1 MTEVN
6 FESEGR
12 ARSLRE
18 SITYS
23 MDTQVN
29 SYSTRPAYYFFSPEK
44 MIKSWTR
51 ATKVD
56 SNFIDNYGI
65 PMGME
70 LEVERRAY
78 LGPEDD
84 WENIRYINKDA
95 MWKYYIDRFG
105 TYDNDVTAGV
115 VDTPVQFFIAKED
128 GSLSNGIEFVS
139 QPMTLGMWSKIPL
152 VFEELTGDYAAYH
165 RRTTGIHIHIP
176 KGAFEDSHLHRWLHL
191 MKALG
196 STPVNHRRLTNVLAL
211 VGQRQF
217 NNWARFI
224 MPEFRNVK
232 SSLAQVAIDRVN
244 HDGGRYKFLNFLPSA
259 TIELRFFKANMQT
272 KRILKNLEFVD
283 ATYEFTKNMDNMTQC
298 NINMFTWY
306 LRNHS
311 VKYQNLLEYLDAHSD
326 KIDWDY
332 KYDLDSFELEAQE
345 NMREGE
351 MV

>member
-18 SITYS
+18 SIHYS

-51 ATKVD
+51 ATKVE

-70 LEVERRAY
+70 LEVERRDY
-78 LGPEDD
+78 VGRDD
-84 WENIRYINKDA
+84 DADNIRHINKDA
-95 MWKYYIDRFG
+95 MWKYYIKRFG
-105 TYDNDVTAGV
+105 EYTNDVTAGV

-128 GSLSNGIEFVS
+128 GSLRNGVEFVS

-152 VFEELTGDYAAYH
+152 NFEDITGDYAAYH
-165 RRTTGIHIHIP
+165 RRTTGLHIHIP

-196 STPVNHRRLTNVLAL
+196 STPVNHRRLSNVLAL
-211 VGQRQF
+211 VGQ
-217 NNWARFI
+217 
-224 MPEFRNVK
+224 
-232 SSLAQVAIDRVN
+232 
-244 HDGGRYKFLNFLPSA
+244 
-259 TIELRFFKANMQT
+259 
-272 KRILKNLEFVD
+272 
-283 ATYEFTKNMDNMTQC
+283 
-298 NINMFTWY
+298 
-306 LRNHS
+306 
-311 VKYQNLLEYLDAHSD
+311 
-326 KIDWDY
+326 
-332 KYDLDSFELEAQE
+332 
-345 NMREGE
+345 
-351 MV
+351 

>member
-1 MTEVN
+1 
-6 FESEGR
+6 
-12 ARSLRE
+12 
-18 SITYS
+18 

-51 ATKVD
+51 ATKVE

-70 LEVERRAY
+70 LEVERRNY
-78 LGPEDD
+78 VGREDD
-84 WENIRYINKDA
+84 ADNIRHINKDA
-95 MWKYYIDRFG
+95 MWNYYIKRFD

-115 VDTPVQFFIAKED
+115 VETPVQFFIAKED
-128 GSLSNGIEFVS
+128 SSLSNGVEFVS
-139 QPMTLGMWSKIPL
+139 QPMTLGMWSRIPL
-152 VFEELTGDYAAYH
+152 LFEDITCDYAAYH
-165 RRTTGIHIHIP
+165 RRTTGLHIHIP

-244 HDGGRYKFLNFLPSA
+244 HDGGRYKFLNFQPNS

-283 ATYEFTKNMDNMTQC
+283 ATYEFTKNMDDIQNC
-298 NINMFTWY
+298 NIVMFMQY
-306 LRNHS
+306 LNRNC
-311 VKYQNLLEYLDAHSD
+311 VDRWENLVEYLDAHNN
-326 KIDWDY
+326 KIDWQY
-332 KYDLDSFELEAQE
+332 NYDLDSFELEAQE

-351 MV
+351 LV

>member
-18 SITYS
+18 SIHYS

-51 ATKVD
+51 ATKVE

-70 LEVERRAY
+70 LEVERRMSHQ
-78 LGPEDD
+78 DD
-84 WENIRYINKDA
+84 GENIRYINKDA
-95 MWKYYIDRFG
+95 MWKYYIDRFDEY
-105 TYDNDVTAGV
+105 TNDVTEGV

-128 GSLSNGIEFVS
+128 GSLSNGVEFVS

-152 VFEELTGDYAAYH
+152 RFDDLTGDYAAYH
-165 RRTTGIHIHIP
+165 RRSTGLHIHIP
-176 KGAFEDSHLHRWLHL
+176 KGAFNDSHLHRWMHF

-196 STPVNHRRLTNVLAL
+196 ETPVSHRRLTNVLSL
-211 VGQRQF
+211 IGQREF

-272 KRILKNLEFVD
+272 ERILKNLEFVD
-283 ATYEFTKNMDNMTQC
+283 AGYCFTRENELLASTSYEEFLGYVSRKS
-298 NINMFTWY
+298 Y
-306 LRNHS
+306 L
-311 VKYQNLLEYLDAHSD
+311 YPNLKTYLDTYND
-326 KIDWDY
+326 RIDYGYTYTIDE
-332 KYDLDSFELEAQE
+332 FEHEAQE
-345 NMREGE
+345 NMKEGE
-351 MV
+351 LV

>member
-1 MTEVN
+1 
-6 FESEGR
+6 
-12 ARSLRE
+12 
-18 SITYS
+18 
-23 MDTQVN
+23 
-29 SYSTRPAYYFFSPEK
+29 

-51 ATKVD
+51 ATKVE

-70 LEVERRAY
+70 LEVERRDY
-78 LGPEDD
+78 VGRDD
-84 WENIRYINKDA
+84 DADNIRHINKDA
-95 MWKYYIDRFG
+95 MWQYYIKRFD

-128 GSLSNGIEFVS
+128 GSLSNGVEFVS

-152 VFEELTGDYAAYH
+152 NFEDITGDYAAYH
-165 RRTTGIHIHIP
+165 RRTTGLHIHIP

-196 STPVNHRRLTNVLAL
+196 STPVNHRRLSNVLAL

-232 SSLAQVAIDRVN
+232 SQLAQVAIDRVN
-244 HDGGRYKFLNFLPSA
+244 HDGGRYKFLNFQPSA

-272 KRILKNLEFVD
+272 
-283 ATYEFTKNMDNMTQC
+283 
-298 NINMFTWY
+298 
-306 LRNHS
+306 
-311 VKYQNLLEYLDAHSD
+311 
-326 KIDWDY
+326 
-332 KYDLDSFELEAQE
+332 QE
-345 NMREGE
+345 DT
-351 MV
+351 